1 MAHKEFGVV
10 GLGKFGLS
18 LASSLM
24 AHGQK
29 VVGVDSDPD
38 KVKAA
43 AEVLTQAYQAEAVD
57 KTALEQLGFGELQ
70 EVIVSTGR
78 HMEASILITLFLKEL
93 GCKNVTV
100 KALSRDHEK
109 VLTKVG
115 ADAVIFPERYAAE
128 QLAAK
133 LAVPGLIDYLP
144 LGTNVIL
151 KELTVETVGGE
162 DPARAEPDQF
172 VRHPG
177 GGGEDSGREAVRVR
191 AQGRH
196 ALAKRGC
203 PGSYRQGGETS
214 GTGVLMGW
222 VLVVEEVD
230 RMDAMNRM
238 DLMGR

>member
-29 VVGVDSDPD
+29 VVGVDNDPD

-109 VLTKVG
+109 VLIKVG
-115 ADAVIFPERYAAE
+115 ANSVIFPERYAAE

-144 LGTNVIL
+144 LGTNIIL
-151 KELTVETVGGE
+151 KELTVEDWAGKSLRDLDLTNAYGIQVVAVKGLE
-162 DPARAEPDQF
+162 DKQF
-172 VRHPG
+172 VFVPKADKPLQKGDVLAVIGR
-177 GGGEDSGREAVRVR
+177 GEKLLELEG
-191 AQGRH
+191 
-196 ALAKRGC
+196 
-203 PGSYRQGGETS
+203 
-214 GTGVLMGW
+214 
-222 VLVVEEVD
+222 
-230 RMDAMNRM
+230 
-238 DLMGR
+238 